1 LGHAEPICS
10 DLGQRKVALLAAVTA
25 DLTAKIKAGD
35 IIKHIA
41 PILGRE
47 VPRNRSRS
55 AAIGASSASVDSPS
69 LSSFPSAHF
78 ERTIHRHVA
87 NSSRR

>member
-1 LGHAEPICS
+1 M
-10 DLGQRKVALLAAVTA
+10 GQRKVALLIAVTA

-41 PILGRE
+41 PIAGRE
-47 VPRNRSRS
+47 VPRNRGGARAPASVHSRIRS
-55 AAIGASSASVDSPS
+55 EFSSAN
-69 LSSFPSAHF
+69 F
-78 ERTIHRHVA
+78 ERTILRHVA